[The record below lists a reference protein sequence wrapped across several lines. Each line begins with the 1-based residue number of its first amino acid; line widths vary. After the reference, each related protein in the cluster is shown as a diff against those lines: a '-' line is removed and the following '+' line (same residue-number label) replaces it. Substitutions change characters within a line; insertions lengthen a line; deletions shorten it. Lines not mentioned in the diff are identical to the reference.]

1 MKPSWYH
8 YKSQISNMEL
18 QYLVFIWYFN
28 FVLIQ
33 FFFCY
38 AFPLERVYLYCSIMY
53 LKCATSILIL
63 QGFKIRSA
71 WLLKKIWNV
80 DSWRMMVLFKLWTL
94 KDRLC
99 EFCIVKYIWKFRHQ
113 KYLNCMM
120 LKLCVCVS
128 SGKEWRKPSWFIIF
142 FNCVWFRMTKER
154 NILTYLQCPF
164 QIGLNELQSGL
175 WV

>member
-1 MKPSWYH
+1 
-8 YKSQISNMEL
+8 MEL

-38 AFPLERVYLYCSIMY
+38 AFPLERVYLYCSIVY

-80 DSWRMMVLFKLWTL
+80 DSWRIMVLFKLWTL

-99 EFCIVKYIWKFRHQ
+99 EFCIMKYIWKFRHQ
-113 KYLNCMM
+113 KCLNCMM

-128 SGKEWRKPSWFIIF
+128 SGKEWSLHDLSYFSTVCDLKWQKKEISWHIC
-142 FNCVWFRMTKER
+142 NALSK
-154 NILTYLQCPF
+154 
-164 QIGLNELQSGL
+164 
-175 WV
+175 